1 MHPGLRT
8 TTQKGTRSVYQQDGS
23 LLGVWQNQPPISLT
37 ENHSP
42 QPPSSVICKA
52 LLLPASG
59 VEWNLLFWRKC
70 PLESKGNDIKG
81 AGSESLW
88 QFSLVFFNLWWYL
101 VFPLNTCLVFF
112 KTQLNIKYSPPK
124 KKILIGFIIQTGTE
138 IKRNVCYFSI
148 CFKPN

>member
-88 QFSLVFFNLWWYL
+88 QFSLVFFNPGNTRDNGANRTRAAT
-101 VFPLNTCLVFF
+101 VRCQNAATPLCV
-112 KTQLNIKYSPPK
+112 Q
-124 KKILIGFIIQTGTE
+124 GGTAQGALSLSS
-138 IKRNVCYFSI
+138 Y
-148 CFKPN
+148 